1 MRLGVDF
8 RGERR
13 ADKREAA
20 PVVERNEVR
29 AGEADD
35 MLDGVCNGPGVDT
48 VGAVEFV
55 GE

>member
-1 MRLGVDF
+1 LRLGVDF
-8 RGERR
+8 RGDRR

-20 PVVERNEVR
+20 PVEERNEVR

-35 MLDGVCNGPGVDT
+35 VLGGVCSGPGVDT